1 MGEVP
6 KWMITFSDM
15 TTLLLCFFVLLL
27 SFANTD
33 IVKFKMVTGS
43 VEEAF
48 GVQKDV
54 KAYGKDGGMEL
65 PIDMDGNP
73 SIDEVEKS
81 RLVNLLKSAA
91 EAEELSKNAL
101 IAVVSNGVKIEIME
115 DSGTAMFKPGGA
127 ELLDSSKHILKK
139 IIPIMQETP
148 YKITVEGHT
157 DDSPVSNDRY
167 PSNWELSS
175 SRAGAVVRFFLQEG
189 GTLVQPGRFKAVGLA
204 DTLPLAENDTPEN
217 KAKNRRV
224 SIVFE
229 LF

>member
-6 KWMITFSDM
+6 KWMLTYSDM
-15 TTLLLCFFVLLL
+15 MTLLLCVFVLLL

-33 IVKFKMVTGS
+33 VVKYRSATGS

-48 GVQKDV
+48 GVQKEV
-54 KAYGKDGGMEL
+54 VAYGKDGGMEL
-65 PIDMDGNP
+65 PIDLKGT
-73 SIDEVEKS
+73 STAEEIEKS

-91 EAEELSKNAL
+91 EAESLSKNAM
-101 IAVVSNGVKIEIME
+101 ISIVNNGAKVDIME
-115 DSGTAMFKPGGA
+115 DVGNAMFKPGGA
-127 ELLDSSKHILKK
+127 ELLEESKTTLRKLLPLMQDS
-139 IIPIMQETP
+139 P
-148 YKITVEGHT
+148 YKITIEGHT
-157 DDSPVSNDRY
+157 DDSPVNSDRY

-175 SRAGAVVRFFLQEG
+175 ARAGCVVRFFIQEG
-189 GTLVQPGRFKAVGLA
+189 NLDPKRFKAVGYA
-204 DTLPLAENDTPEN
+204 DSFPQFENDSPEN